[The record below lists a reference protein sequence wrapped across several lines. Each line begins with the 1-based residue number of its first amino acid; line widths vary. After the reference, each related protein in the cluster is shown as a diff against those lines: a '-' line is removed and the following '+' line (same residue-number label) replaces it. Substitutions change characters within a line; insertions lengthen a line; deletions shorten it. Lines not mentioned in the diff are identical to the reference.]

1 MGKTKKSFNI
11 NFKEIEALFFN
22 EVFELIKKS
31 GNEQKTLR
39 SIENNI
45 ESFKKSIIAKYEDV
59 ENKNNNSN
67 IHKNQSNRSSINIDA
82 PAGFPNLIL

>member
-1 MGKTKKSFNI
+1 MGKTKKSFII
-11 NFKEIEALFFN
+11 NYKEIEALFFN

-45 ESFKKSIIAKYEDV
+45 ESFKKSIIAKYEDF
-59 ENKNNNSN
+59 ESKNNNSN
-67 IHKNQSNRSSINIDA
+67 ANKNQANRSSISIDA
-82 PAGFPNLIL
+82 SVGSPNLIL

>member
-45 ESFKKSIIAKYEDV
+45 ESFKKSIIAKYEDS
-59 ENKNNNSN
+59 ESKNNNAN
-67 IHKNQSNRSSINIDA
+67 IQNNQANQSSISIDA
-82 PAGFPNLIL
+82 SIESPNLIL

>member
-39 SIENNI
+39 SIENNM
-45 ESFKKSIIAKYEDV
+45 ESFKKNIIAKYEDF
-59 ENKNNNSN
+59 ESKNNNSN
-67 IHKNQSNRSSINIDA
+67 IQNNQANQSHTSIDTSIEL
-82 PAGFPNLIL
+82 PTIYI

>member
-31 GNEQKTLR
+31 GNEQKTLH
-39 SIENNI
+39 SIENNM
-45 ESFKKSIIAKYEDV
+45 ESFKKSIIAKYEDF
-59 ENKNNNSN
+59 ESKNNNSN
-67 IHKNQSNRSSINIDA
+67 IQNNQANQSHTSIDTSIEL
-82 PAGFPNLIL
+82 PTIYI